1 MLDTRITYNGSGSS
15 NKNQTTKLLQLFKG
29 VVSGPTLQ
37 YVCTNADRSCPSKGH
52 IGVLQGTDHKF
63 DMKLTLENAALNDTG
78 DYIVRVEVVNPE
90 SGAALYLTKRFQV
103 NVSGKSL
110 TAWLS
115 IGSKQSLS
123 NLT

>member
-1 MLDTRITYNGSGSS
+1 
-15 NKNQTTKLLQLFKG
+15 
-29 VVSGPTLQ
+29 
-37 YVCTNADRSCPSKGH
+37 
-52 IGVLQGTDHKF
+52 
-63 DMKLTLENAALNDTG
+63 MKLTIDNAVLNDTG

-90 SGAALYLTKRFQV
+90 SGAALYLTKTFQV

-123 NLT
+123 NVT

>member
-37 YVCTNADRSCPSKGH
+37 YVCTNADRSCPSIGR
-52 IGVLQGTDHKF
+52 IGVVQGTDHKF
-63 DMKLTLENAALNDTG
+63 DMKLTLDNAAINDKG
-78 DYIVRVEVVNPE
+78 DYIVRVEVVNPQ
-90 SGAALYLTKRFQV
+90 SGAALYLTKTFQV

-110 TAWLS
+110 T
-115 IGSKQSLS
+115 G
-123 NLT
+123 